1 MDWLVL
7 LGEILDFEC
16 VCLNLLFL
24 IHALG
29 NICSEN
35 GEIDP
40 ECFKVAQ
47 KFVFET
53 LENRYKCVL
62 HCVIVSY
69 VSCDQS
75 DTEFASCYP
84 NTVITSHSVYFL
96 FLFHKEIENGEKN
109 TKPDANTQG
118 SLGEFEI
125 T

>member
-1 MDWLVL
+1 MVKLTLNVL
-7 LGEILDFEC
+7 KSPRSLYLKLWKIGTN
-16 VCLNLLFL
+16 VC
-24 IHALG
+24 
-29 NICSEN
+29 
-35 GEIDP
+35 
-40 ECFKVAQ
+40 
-47 KFVFET
+47 
-53 LENRYKCVL
+53 Y
-62 HCVIVSY
+62 IVSY
-69 VSCDQS
+69 ISCDRS